1 MHEIDLLK
9 QIEKSALEDVQMCV
23 YMCCTRK
30 RLVVVLFVEDLIGY
44 LSVRSLAWRNTSISY
59 LKNGDL
65 NVLK

>member
-1 MHEIDLLK
+1 
-9 QIEKSALEDVQMCV
+9 MCV